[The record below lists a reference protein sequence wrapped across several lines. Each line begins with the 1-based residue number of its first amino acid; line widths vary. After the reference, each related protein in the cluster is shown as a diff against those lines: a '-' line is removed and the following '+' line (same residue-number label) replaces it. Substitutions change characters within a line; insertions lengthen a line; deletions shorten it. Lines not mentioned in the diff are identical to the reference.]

1 MANTHTISSDIRA
14 IQIRSAIDEIRNDR
28 ASGAAKQTV
37 RAARLLVECARH
49 TPQDLPEIVG
59 ALTDA
64 QPTTGPIFNLAALA
78 LHSPD
83 VPAVCHDFLDA
94 MERNAARVAER
105 AAALVSDGDTV
116 MTHSFSSTILTA
128 LREVSWGGRRL
139 SVICPESRPICEGIA
154 MAASLGMSG
163 IPVSL
168 IADAAMHH
176 VLPEVQLVLVGAD
189 AASPR
194 GIFNKTG
201 TSLLAL
207 AARELGVRVYAL
219 CSSDKFLPRSYNPP
233 KEALK
238 DPRELLERDLPHV
251 TVANYHFDVTPL
263 DYFSGIVTEEGILTP
278 AELRKRFVAKHTP
291 SEPALAVPVEPDAA
305 RAALQ
310 SQQGPEQVACC

>member
-1 MANTHTISSDIRA
+1 MSVEDIMPNTHTISADIRA
-14 IQIRSAIDEIRNDR
+14 IQMRAAIDEIRNDR

-37 RAARLLVECARH
+37 RAARLLVECFRH
-49 TPQDLPEIVG
+49 TPEELPEIAR
-59 ALTDA
+59 ALTAA
-64 QPTTGPIFNLAALA
+64 QPTTGSIYNLAAMA
-78 LHSPD
+78 RHSPD
-83 VPAVCHDFLDA
+83 VPAVCNDFLDS

-128 LREVSWGGRRL
+128 LREVSASGKRL
-139 SVICPESRPICEGIA
+139 SVICPESRPICEGVA

-168 IADAAMHH
+168 IADAAIHL
-176 VLPEVQLVLVGAD
+176 VLPEAQLVLVGAD

-194 GIFNKTG
+194 AIFNKAG

-219 CSSDKFLPRSYNPP
+219 CSSDKFLPRSYDPP
-233 KEALK
+233 KETLK
-238 DPRELLERDLPHV
+238 DPCELLERDLPHV
-251 TVANYHFDVTPL
+251 RVANYHSDVAPL
-263 DYFSGIVTEEGILTP
+263 DYFTGIVTEDAILSP
-278 AELRKRFVAKHTP
+278 VDLRKRFARMHAP
-291 SEPALAVPVEPDAA
+291 AEPALAVPVDPRDIA

-310 SQQGPEQVACC
+310 

>member
-1 MANTHTISSDIRA
+1 MPNAHTISADIRA
-14 IQIRSAIDEIRNDR
+14 IQIRTAIDEIRNDR

-37 RAARLLVECARH
+37 RAARLLVECFRH
-49 TPQDLPEIVG
+49 TPEELPEIAR
-59 ALTDA
+59 ALTAA
-64 QPTTGPIFNLAALA
+64 QPATGSIYNLAAMA

-83 VPAVCHDFLDA
+83 VPAVCNEFLDS
-94 MERNAARVAER
+94 MERNAARVAEK

-128 LREVSWGGRRL
+128 LREVSAGGKRL

-154 MAASLGMSG
+154 MAAGLGMSG

-168 IADAAMHH
+168 IADAAIHH
-176 VLPEVQLVLVGAD
+176 VLPEAQIVLVGAD
-189 AASPR
+189 SASAR

-219 CSSDKFLPRSYNPP
+219 CSSDKFLPRSYKPP
-233 KEALK
+233 EETLK
-238 DPRELLERDLPHV
+238 DPRELLERELPHV
-251 TVANYHFDVTPL
+251 TVANYHFDLTPL
-263 DYFSGIVTEEGILTP
+263 DYFTGIVTEDAILTP
-278 AELRKRFVAKHTP
+278 VDLRKRFARVQMPA
-291 SEPALAVPVEPDAA
+291 EPALALPVDIRDTA

-310 SQQGPEQVACC
+310 

>member
-1 MANTHTISSDIRA
+1 MPNSHTISSDIRA

-49 TPQDLPEIVG
+49 TPQDLPEVVR

-64 QPTTGPIFNLAALA
+64 QPTTGPIYNLAALA
-78 LHSPD
+78 LHSRD
-83 VPAVCHDFLDA
+83 VPALCHDFLDSV
-94 MERNAARVAER
+94 ERNAARVAER
-105 AAALVSDGDTV
+105 AAAMVSDGDTV

-128 LREVSWGGRRL
+128 LREVAWGGKRL
-139 SVICPESRPICEGIA
+139 SVICPESRPICEGVA

-168 IADAAMHH
+168 IADAAIHH

-207 AARELGVRVYAL
+207 AARELGVPVYAL
-219 CSSDKFLPRSYNPP
+219 CSSDKFLSRSYNPP
-233 KEALK
+233 KETLK

-251 TVANYHFDVTPL
+251 TVANYHFDLTPL
-263 DYFSGIVTEEGILTP
+263 HYFSGIVTEEGILTP
-278 AELRKRFVAKHTP
+278 AELCKGLVSKNTP
-291 SEPALAVPVEPDAA
+291 AEPALAAEPQDTDCV
-305 RAALQ
+305 ALR
-310 SQQGPEQVACC
+310 SQRGPGQVACC

>member
-1 MANTHTISSDIRA
+1 MQNSHTISSDIRA

-37 RAARLLVECARH
+37 RAAKLLVECARH
-49 TPQDLPEIVG
+49 TPEDLPEIAR
-59 ALTDA
+59 ALTEA
-64 QPTTGPIFNLAALA
+64 QPTTGPIYNLAALA

-83 VPAVCHDFLDA
+83 VPAACHDFLDS

-105 AAALVSDGDTV
+105 AAAMVSDGETV

-128 LREVSWGGRRL
+128 LREVSWGGKRL

-163 IPVSL
+163 IPVSV
-168 IADAAMHH
+168 IADAAMHLI
-176 VLPEVQLVLVGAD
+176 LPEVQLVMVGAD

-233 KEALK
+233 KETLK

-263 DYFSGIVTEEGILTP
+263 DYFTGIVTEEGILTP
-278 AELRKRFVAKHTP
+278 AELRKRLSKRT
-291 SEPALAVPVEPDAA
+291 PVEPVLEVPMEPQDTA
-305 RAALQ
+305 RTAL
-310 SQQGPEQVACC
+310 SDQVACC